1 MAQPSVITNTDDT
14 KKEDC
19 SWYTSKENKTK
30 YTYIAIAIL
39 VAVILYYAYNKF
51 YKNSEEFTE
60 VTGSE
65 RTDPIN
71 DFNLREA
78 INELENM
85 QKNIISKLSDAD
97 NF

>member
-1 MAQPSVITNTDDT
+1 MTHPSEITSTDVD

-19 SWYTSKENKTK
+19 PWYTNKEDKKK

-60 VTGSE
+60 TTSSE

-78 INELENM
+78 INELEKM
-85 QKNIISKLSDAD
+85 QKTIISKLSDAD